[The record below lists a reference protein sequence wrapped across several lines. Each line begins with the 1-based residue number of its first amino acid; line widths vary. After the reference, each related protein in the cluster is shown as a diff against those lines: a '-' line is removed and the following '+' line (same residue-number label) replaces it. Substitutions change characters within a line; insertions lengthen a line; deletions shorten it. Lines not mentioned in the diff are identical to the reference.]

1 MSDAEKANEKL
12 DVDALI
18 DEHYD
23 TLKDI
28 ARAKR
33 RRARA
38 GMTMLTTDLLHES
51 WMKLRNQTSWKDES
65 HFINTA
71 ALAMRHV
78 LVNYV
83 RAKMADKRHAAN
95 GELRED
101 LDDIL
106 PEFREGPEE
115 IVTISDLLDKLAL
128 ENERIA
134 RVTILR
140 YFAGFTEEE
149 TAKALG
155 VTSRTVRR
163 DWTLARAWLGEQM
176 LTEG

>member
-106 PEFREGPEE
+106 PEFR
-115 IVTISDLLDKLAL
+115 
-128 ENERIA
+128 
-134 RVTILR
+134 
-140 YFAGFTEEE
+140 
-149 TAKALG
+149 
-155 VTSRTVRR
+155 
-163 DWTLARAWLGEQM
+163 
-176 LTEG
+176 